1 MRINDTVPPSVT
13 RLSSSHETAALSEAQ
28 VIAAFQGVQLGL
40 MPSADGLCGLLREAV
55 DVLAGWLGLLPE
67 GVGPAVAL
75 PDGGAPRGSIVD
87 FGDQLDPVPGALGS
101 IVDFGDQRRPTGAGS
116 LGSIVDF
123 GDQKLPAQT
132 GDLASI
138 VDFGDKKA

>member
-1 MRINDTVPPSVT
+1 MRINDPVPPSLT
-13 RLSSSHETAALSEAQ
+13 RMSSSPEAPALSDAQ

-40 MPSADGLCGLLREAV
+40 MPSADGLCGMLREAV
-55 DVLAGWLGLLPE
+55 DVLAGWLGLLPD
-67 GVGPAVAL
+67 GP
-75 PDGGAPRGSIVD
+75 GQRGSIVD
-87 FGDQLDPVPGALGS
+87 FGDQKASAPGALGS
-101 IVDFGDQRRPTGAGS
+101 IVDFGDQRRPADAGS

-123 GDQKLPAQT
+123 GDQKSPGQT